1 MWLVAALAGP
11 SFVAVLVA
19 GVVDLIR
26 RSDLDL
32 RRRVLWG
39 VAIALAP
46 AYAGLLYAMARPLRV
61 DRVVV
66 GAPAG
71 PVLDQRRTRS
81 AGARFVQ
88 QVAQLASVGLFRSVE
103 VVRPAAVATRGPQ
116 LWIASHFGAFSDAV
130 VLLHALERHPRFLV
144 GDFLFRVP
152 LLRQLLRLAE
162 AIPVRRS
169 VDVRADRAEGAGA
182 GATANQVMFAA
193 SRAALADGD
202 ALAIFPEGVATD
214 GPAISPLRTGAA
226 RIALGAYAEGVR
238 GLQVVPVGIHYQDRA
253 AFRSRVF
260 VDVGEPVD
268 LDGWLT
274 DRGVAPEAISDADHA
289 LVRALTDD
297 LERCLREVA
306 PQFTDLEEAVAL
318 HAAARV
324 ALRDR
329 LGRPPGW
336 GPQADLADEL
346 GRRPATERQALCE
359 AVRTYR
365 AALDATGLGDVEVA
379 ERPARSRRRILGSLV
394 LGVALVPFALAGAIV
409 HAPLAGLVVLL
420 RSLRIPAPTKATVLP
435 AVALLGALGTWIGW
449 ALVLS
454 ADESGGARVAAV
466 IALVLVFPLWGV
478 AALVLV
484 ERVSLFLR
492 VLRTIPRS
500 RRRRTSAL
508 EELQAERERVVSL
521 VGPVSPPGPGGPGG
535 AEPGGA
541 GPGGAGPGGA
551 GPGGGGA
558 RRG

>member
-1 MWLVAALAGP
+1 MWLVVALAGP
-11 SFVAVLVA
+11 SFLAVIVA
-19 GVVDLIR
+19 GAVDLVR
-26 RSDLDL
+26 RTDLDR

-39 VAIALAP
+39 IAIVLAP
-46 AYAGLLYAMARPLRV
+46 PYAGLAYAMARPLRV

-88 QVAQLASVGLFRSVE
+88 QVAQLATVGLFRSVE

-169 VDVRADRAEGAGA
+169 TDVRADGAA
-182 GATANQVMFAA
+182 GSAPGTATNQAMFAA
-193 SRAALADGD
+193 SRAALGDGA

-268 LDGWLT
+268 LDGWLA
-274 DRGVAPEAISDADHA
+274 DRRVAPAAVSDGDHA

-318 HAAARV
+318 HTAARV
-324 ALRDR
+324 ALREQ
-329 LGRPPGW
+329 LGRPPAW

-346 GRRPATERQALCE
+346 GRRPAADRQVLCE
-359 AVRTYR
+359 AVRTYQ
-365 AALDATGLGDVEVA
+365 ASLDAAGLGDVEVTD
-379 ERPARSRRRILGSLV
+379 RPVRSRRRILGSLL
-394 LGVALVPFALAGAIV
+394 LGVALLPFALAGAIV
-409 HAPLAGLVVLL
+409 HAPLAGLVLLL
-420 RSLRIPAPTKATVLP
+420 RSLRMSAPTKATVLP
-435 AVALLGALGTWIGW
+435 AAALLGALLTWVGW

-454 ADESGGARVAAV
+454 TDERGGARVAAV
-466 IALVLVFPLWGV
+466 LALVLVFPLWGA
-478 AALVLV
+478 AALLLV
-484 ERVSLFLR
+484 ERLSLFLR
-492 VLRTIPRS
+492 VLRTIPRA
-500 RRRRTSAL
+500 RLRHTGPL
-508 EELQAERERVVSL
+508 EELLAERERVVAL
-521 VGPVSPPGPGGPGG
+521 VGPDALPGPRGRDGDAGEGGT
-535 AEPGGA
+535 AA
-541 GPGGAGPGGA
+541 G
-551 GPGGGGA
+551 
-558 RRG
+558 

>member
-1 MWLVAALAGP
+1 MWLVVALAGP
-11 SFVAVLVA
+11 SFLAVIVA
-19 GVVDLIR
+19 GIADLVR
-26 RSDLDL
+26 RTDLDR

-39 VAIALAP
+39 IALVLAP
-46 AYAGLLYAMARPLRV
+46 PYAGLAYAMTRPLHV

-88 QVAQLASVGLFRSVE
+88 QVAQLATVGLFRSVE
-103 VVRPAAVATRGPQ
+103 VVRPATVATRGPQ

-152 LLRQLLRLAE
+152 LLQQLLQLAE

-169 VDVRADRAEGAGA
+169 ADLRAGDVTGASS
-182 GATANQVMFAA
+182 ATATAASATATNQAMFAA
-193 SRAALADGD
+193 SRAALADGA

-268 LDGWLT
+268 LDGWLAP
-274 DRGVAPEAISDADHA
+274 RGVAPGAVSDGDHA

-318 HAAARV
+318 HTAARV
-324 ALRDR
+324 ALREQ
-329 LGRPPGW
+329 LGRPPAW

-346 GRRPATERQALCE
+346 GRRPATDRQALCE
-359 AVRTYR
+359 AVRTYQ
-365 AALDATGLGDVEVA
+365 ASLDAAGLGDVEVA
-379 ERPARSRRRILGSLV
+379 DRPVRSRRRILASLL
-394 LGVALVPFALAGAIV
+394 LGVVLLPFALAGAIV
-409 HAPLAGLVVLL
+409 HTPLAGLVLLL
-420 RSLRIPAPTKATVLP
+420 RSLRMSAPTKATVLP
-435 AVALLGALGTWIGW
+435 AAALLGALVTWVGW

-454 ADESGGARVAAV
+454 ADERGGARVAAV
-466 IALVLVFPLWGV
+466 LTLVLVFPLWGA
-478 AALVLV
+478 AALLLV
-484 ERVSLFLR
+484 ERLSLFLR
-492 VLRTIPRS
+492 VVRSIPRA
-500 RRRRTSAL
+500 RRRHTGPL
-508 EELQAERERVVSL
+508 EELLAERERVVAL
-521 VGPVSPPGPGGPGG
+521 VGRDALPGPRGRDGDAHEGGT
-535 AEPGGA
+535 AA
-541 GPGGAGPGGA
+541 G
-551 GPGGGGA
+551 
-558 RRG
+558 

>member
-1 MWLVAALAGP
+1 MWLVVALAGP
-11 SFVAVLVA
+11 SFLAVIVA
-19 GVVDLIR
+19 GIADLVR
-26 RSDLDL
+26 RTDLDR

-39 VAIALAP
+39 IALVLAAP
-46 AYAGLLYAMARPLRV
+46 YAGLAYAMTRPLRV

-88 QVAQLASVGLFRSVE
+88 QVAQLATVGLFRSVE
-103 VVRPAAVATRGPQ
+103 VVRPATVASRGPQ

-169 VDVRADRAEGAGA
+169 ADMRAGDVAG
-182 GATANQVMFAA
+182 GSSGTATAASGTAAAGTATNQAMFAA
-193 SRAALADGD
+193 SRAALADGA

-260 VDVGEPVD
+260 VDVGEPLD
-268 LDGWLT
+268 LDGWLAA
-274 DRGVAPEAISDADHA
+274 RGVAPAVVSDGDHA

-318 HAAARV
+318 HTAARV
-324 ALRDR
+324 ALREQ
-329 LGRPPGW
+329 LGRPPAW

-346 GRRPATERQALCE
+346 GRRPATDRQALCE
-359 AVRTYR
+359 AVRTYQ
-365 AALDATGLGDVEVA
+365 ASLDAAGLGDVEVVD
-379 ERPARSRRRILGSLV
+379 RPVRSRRRILVSLL
-394 LGVALVPFALAGAIV
+394 LGVVLLPFALAGAIV

-420 RSLRIPAPTKATVLP
+420 RSLRMSAPTKATALP
-435 AVALLGALGTWIGW
+435 AAALLGALITWVGW

-454 ADESGGARVAAV
+454 VDERGGARVAAV
-466 IALVLVFPLWGV
+466 LALVLVFPLWGA
-478 AALVLV
+478 AALLLV
-484 ERVSLFLR
+484 ERLSLFLR
-492 VLRTIPRS
+492 VVRSIPRA
-500 RRRRTSAL
+500 RRRHTGPL
-508 EELQAERERVVSL
+508 EELLVERERVVAL
-521 VGPVSPPGPGGPGG
+521 VGPAALP
-535 AEPGGA
+535 EPRGRNGDAHEDGTAA
-541 GPGGAGPGGA
+541 G
-551 GPGGGGA
+551 
-558 RRG
+558 